1 MCAKFINL
9 IKSDDKNDDDDD
21 GDRLNILFSKNS
33 SNCQL
38 LLIMI
43 RKMLK
48 YELRS
53 LISFDNNLL

>member
-33 SNCQL
+33 SNC
-38 LLIMI
+38 
-43 RKMLK
+43 
-48 YELRS
+48 
-53 LISFDNNLL
+53 